1 MAATRMSKSVFT
13 DGYSVLL
20 GALIE
25 ARRSAGLT
33 QADLAGRLGKPQS
46 FVSKVENGERRV
58 DLIELVVLLRAMA
71 LDEVTFIAG
80 VVATLPA
87 DLAIMPVGGSH
98 SV

>member
-20 GALIE
+20 RALIE

-33 QADLAGRLGKPQS
+33 QADVAGRLGKPQS

-58 DLIELVVLLRAMA
+58 DLIELVVLLRAMS
-71 LDEVTFIAG
+71 LDEVAFIAG
-80 VVATLPA
+80 VVAALPA

-98 SV
+98 PV